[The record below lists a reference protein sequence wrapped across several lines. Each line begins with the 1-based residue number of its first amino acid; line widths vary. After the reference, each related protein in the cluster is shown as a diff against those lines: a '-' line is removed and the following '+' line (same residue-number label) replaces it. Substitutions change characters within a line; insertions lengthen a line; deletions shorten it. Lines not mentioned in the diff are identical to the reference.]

1 MKVREIMTPNPCCC
15 SPTDSLRTVA
25 RTMRDHDCGA
35 VPVIEHGYVI
45 GIVTD
50 RDLAIR
56 ALADGN
62 DADTKVVDVLTRN
75 PRCCGLDDD
84 LRDVERIMADHQVRR
99 VPVVDADGS
108 CVGIVAQADLARA
121 AVNGERV
128 SEREVAL
135 VVERISAPPRQAFN
149 RGAEGTLEQAF

>member
-1 MKVREIMTPNPCCC
+1 
-15 SPTDSLRTVA
+15 
-25 RTMRDHDCGA
+25 MRDHDCGA

-56 ALADGN
+56 ALADGSN
-62 DADTKVVDVLTRN
+62 ADTRVVEVLTRN

-84 LRDVERIMADHQVRR
+84 VREVERVMADHQVRR
-99 VPVVDADGS
+99 VPIVNADGS

-121 AVNGERV
+121 ARTGERV
-128 SEREVAL
+128 SEREVAI
-135 VVERISAPPRQAFN
+135 VVERISAPPRQAFHH
-149 RGAEGTLEQAF
+149 GAEGMLEQAF